1 MDKTNG
7 DNTLN
12 SDELWD
18 KSFKDVSISKQELGN
33 KNSTNKSIYTD
44 ESTEKL
50 LQWKIFK

>member
-18 KSFKDVSISKQELGN
+18 KSFKDVSVSKQELGS
-33 KNSTNKSIYTD
+33 KNPANKSVYTLD
-44 ESTEKL
+44 ESIEKL
-50 LQWKIFK
+50 KHSDS